1 MNSASHT
8 HTETLARSI
17 RKLIKI
23 VLATLVGF
31 KLLVPTQAWAQTD
44 TFDEIQQEVISQ
56 ENEDSESSTAG
67 QEFNGEAKIEEVFVT
82 GSLLPKGDFVSKA
95 PIATITSSQ
104 FEMSNAVNVENL
116 INTMPQV
123 VGGADRSSSFGQGI
137 ATANLRGLGEN
148 RTLVLINSRRFVP
161 TFPDGGT
168 VDLNFIPVGLIDR
181 VEILTGGASAAYGS
195 DAMAGV
201 INFILKEE
209 TDGWEFNAGAEITEQ
224 GDSEIFNFNL
234 TNGGT
239 FAGGKG
245 SYLVHAD
252 YLEREPL
259 LFTDR
264 DLTKA
269 GLIDSIGANG
279 ELGLQ
284 FAPNWFPITPTA
296 GIFLPDFIGGT
307 PNCCFAEFNN
317 DGSITTSPFT
327 ESDTGPEFWGVP
339 DGSSE
344 FENVNGFS
352 YLQLPQERA
361 SFKGKVA
368 YDFGKVEAYADL
380 YYSKSEVPFKWGG
393 PFLGFPTSYGYKASV
408 ENNPFWNDQTKQLIS
423 ANYFIYGLF
432 LPQRVEYR
440 DDNQNGMADTLK
452 LPFLFRMFSRDV
464 GTTENPRT
472 FESIQFEF
480 GVKGDLGQAWGYEVY
495 AQLGEVESVLDPYP
509 LLNPERIQQGLL
521 LNENG
526 ECQDPS
532 NGCVPVNIWGDDIG
546 QEARDFITYPRG
558 AGRSVTTNEQN
569 VVMATLSGNTAD
581 WFTLPGDPGP
591 IGLVLG
597 AEYLEINAK
606 IDTPEFIEQQL
617 FEGFSNSPFSMD
629 ASTDITSIFGEA
641 LVPLVAGKPGVDF
654 LELELGWRFSEHSL
668 TGSATTYKAALS
680 YYPNPD
686 IQLRGSYNAAVR
698 SPAINELFRYSQF
711 QYNFAEDPCTQ
722 PGPQANIRAPSDP
735 PGPVLI
741 DKTPE
746 LDAACIATGMPAE
759 NLYNPLLKEVTG
771 TADMGGNPNLSNEEG
786 KTYSM
791 GVVWTPY
798 SIDGLSMSFDY
809 FHVEIEDYIST
820 TPVDV
825 WDLIKNCFDPSRGVG
840 GPGSASCNAL
850 GRDADGR
857 LNYVNIGY
865 RNLGLHRVRGF
876 DINIDYGFPL
886 LSGYMDINY
895 FATKIQERSIK
906 DNTFGDVNFRCVGE
920 FNGDCDNLIS
930 YPVFDFKHR
939 MTAGWSKGALDL
951 QLVWRLNGSLS
962 DGDDS
967 RVYTREK
974 LSTYSVFDLSGQYQI
989 TDNMRLTLGVRNLFD
1004 EEPEAIGSNS
1014 WELNQVTGTDASPAI
1029 SNTYSQYYDVYG
1041 RTFFLK
1047 LGATF

>member
-8 HTETLARSI
+8 HSATLARSI

-44 TFDEIQQEVISQ
+44 TFDEIQQEVVSQ
-56 ENEDSESSTAG
+56 ENQDSESSTAG

-95 PIATITSSQ
+95 PIATISSSQ

-116 INTMPQV
+116 INSMPQV

-259 LFTDR
+259 FFTDR
-264 DLTKA
+264 DLTKT
-269 GLIDSIGANG
+269 GLVDSFDGS
-279 ELGLQ
+279 GLEP
-284 FAPNWFPITPTA
+284 AVNRFPITSNAGLFVPLFQPGGGGLF
-296 GIFLPDFIGGT
+296 GIFDNKGDLNLSPAIPTQSGG
-307 PNCCFAEFNN
+307 FAA
-317 DGSITTSPFT
+317 
-327 ESDTGPEFWGVP
+327 WGLP
-339 DGSSE
+339 DGSAD
-344 FENVNGFS
+344 FDNINGFS
-352 YLQLPQERA
+352 YLQLPQERT
-361 SFKGKVA
+361 SLKGKVS

-393 PFLGFPTSYGYKASV
+393 PFLGFPTSYGYTVSV
-408 ENNPFWNDQTKQLIS
+408 ENNPYWSDQAKQFMS
-423 ANYFIYGLF
+423 ENYFIYNLF
-432 LPQRVEYR
+432 LPQRIQYKDE
-440 DDNQNGMADTLK
+440 NQNGIADTMR
-452 LPFLFRMFSRDV
+452 LPFLFRMFSRDIGV
-464 GTTENPRT
+464 TENPRT
-472 FESIQFEF
+472 FESVQFEF
-480 GVKGDLGQAWGYEVY
+480 GVKGDLGQSWGYEIY
-495 AQLGEVESVLDPYP
+495 AQLGEVESILDPYP

-521 LNENG
+521 LTEEG

-532 NGCVPVNIWGDDIG
+532 NGCVPLNIWGDNIG
-546 QEARDFITYPRG
+546 PEAKDFITYPRG
-558 AGRSVTTNEQN
+558 SGRSVTTNEQN

-606 IDTPEFIEQQL
+606 IDTPKFIEQQR
-617 FEGFSNSPFSMD
+617 FEGFSNSPFSLD

-641 LVPLVAGKPGVDF
+641 LIPLMAGRPGVDF
-654 LELELGWRFSEHSL
+654 LELELGWRLSEHSI
-668 TGSATTYKAALS
+668 TGSATTFKAALS
-680 YYPNPD
+680 YYPIPD
-686 IQLRGSYNAAVR
+686 VQVRSSYNAAVR

-711 QYNFAEDPCTQ
+711 QFNFAQDPCTQ
-722 PGPQANIRAPSDP
+722 AGPLVFVGGAGNPEYPIE
-735 PGPVLI
+735 
-741 DKTPE
+741 KTPE
-746 LDAACIATGMPAE
+746 LDAICVSTGIPQE
-759 NLYNPLLKEVTG
+759 NLYNPLLKEISG
-771 TADMGGNPNLSNEEG
+771 ISDLGGNEELSNEKG
-786 KTYSM
+786 KTYSL

-798 SIDGLSMSFDY
+798 DIDGLSFSLDY
-809 FHVEIEDYIST
+809 FHVEVENYITT
-820 TPVDV
+820 TPVTV
-825 WDLIKNCFDPSRGVG
+825 WQLIANCYDTSLGVG
-840 GPGSASCNAL
+840 GIGSASCNSI
-850 GRDADGR
+850 GRDSEGR
-857 LNYVNIGY
+857 LNYIFSGY

-876 DINIDYGFPL
+876 DVNVDYGFEL
-886 LSGYMDINY
+886 FSGYMDINY

-906 DNTFGDVNFRCVGE
+906 DSTFGEVDYRCVGV
-920 FNGDCDNLIS
+920 FNGDCDNLID

-939 MTAGWSKGALDL
+939 MTVGWSRGDLDL
-951 QLVWRLNGSLS
+951 QLVWRFNGSLK
-962 DGDDS
+962 DGNES
-967 RVYTREK
+967 VKYHREK
-974 LSTYSVFDLSGQYQI
+974 ISSYSLFDFSGRYAI
-989 TDNMRLTLGVRNLFD
+989 NDFLNLTLGVRNLMD

-1014 WELNQVTGTDASPAI
+1014 WEFTQVIGTDSAPAI

>member
-1 MNSASHT
+1 MVSSHVSRVLSIGGAVGKFSRIATSTLISAG
-8 HTETLARSI
+8 
-17 RKLIKI
+17 LIAI
-23 VLATLVGF
+23 TSAQAQESDEGSSGATGAADLE
-31 KLLVPTQAWAQTD
+31 P
-44 TFDEIQQEVISQ
+44 
-56 ENEDSESSTAG
+56 
-67 QEFNGEAKIEEVFVT
+67 KIEEVYVT

-209 TDGWEFNAGAEITEQ
+209 TDGWEFNGGVEITER
-224 GDSEIFNFNL
+224 GDSEIYNFNL

-259 LFTDR
+259 FFTDR
-264 DLTKA
+264 DITKA
-269 GLIDSIGANG
+269 TLVDSTSHTGALGLRFGAN
-279 ELGLQ
+279 Q
-284 FAPNWFPITPTA
+284 FPITRNA
-296 GIFLPDFIGGT
+296 GMLVPDFIGGT
-307 PNCCFAEFNN
+307 PNCCFGLFGN
-317 DGSITTSPFT
+317 DGAVALSPFV
-327 ESDTGPEFWGVP
+327 ESDTGPEQWGVP
-339 DGSSE
+339 DGSSN
-344 FENVNGFS
+344 FGNVNGFS
-352 YLQLPQERA
+352 YLQLPQERT
-361 SFKGKVA
+361 SFKGKVS
-368 YDFGKVEAYADL
+368 YDFGKVEAYADI
-380 YYSKSEVPFKWGG
+380 YYSKSKVPFSWGG
-393 PFLGFPTSYGYKASV
+393 PFIGFPTSYGYTASV

-423 ANYFIYGLF
+423 ANYFIYNLF

-440 DDNQNGMADTLK
+440 DANQNGIADTLR
-452 LPFLFRMFSRDV
+452 LPFLFRIFSEDV
-464 GTTENPRT
+464 GTSDNPRT
-472 FESIQFEF
+472 FESVQFEF
-480 GVKGDLGQAWGYEVY
+480 GFKGDLSPSWGYEVY
-495 AQLGEVESVLDPYP
+495 AQLGEVESVLDPNP

-521 LNENG
+521 LTADG
-526 ECQDPS
+526 QCQDTS
-532 NGCVPVNIWGDDIG
+532 NGCVPLNIWGDDIG
-546 QEARDFITYPRG
+546 PDAAAFITYPRG

-569 VVMATLSGNTAD
+569 VVMATLAGNTSD

-606 IDTPEFIEQQL
+606 IDTPEFIEQQQ
-617 FEGFSNSPFSMD
+617 FEGFSNSPFSLD

-641 LVPLVAGKPGVDF
+641 LVPLVAGKPGIDF

-668 TGSATTYKAALS
+668 SGSATTYKAAVA

-686 IQLRGSYNAAVR
+686 VQVRASYNAAVR
-698 SPAINELFRYSQF
+698 SPAINELFRTSQF

-722 PGPQANIRAPSDP
+722 PGPQANVA
-735 PGPVLI
+735 GPNDFGPILI

-746 LDAACIATGMPAE
+746 LAATCVSTGIPE
-759 NLYNPLLKEVTG
+759 GNLYNPLLKEISG
-771 TADMGGNPNLSNEEG
+771 TADQGGNEGLSNEEG
-786 KTYSM
+786 KTYSL

-798 SIDGLSMSFDY
+798 SIDGLSMSLDY
-809 FHVEIEDYIST
+809 FHVEIENYITT

-825 WDLIKNCFDPSRGVG
+825 WGLIRNCYDPSLGVG
-840 GPGSASCNAL
+840 GPGSASCGSL

-857 LNYVNIGY
+857 LNYINVGY

-876 DINIDYGFPL
+876 DLNIDYGLDFF
-886 LSGYMDINY
+886 SGYLDINY
-895 FATKIQERSIK
+895 FATKIQERSIR
-906 DNTFGDVNFRCVGE
+906 DDTFGEVDFRCVGQ
-920 FNGDCDNLIS
+920 FNGDCDNLID

-939 MTAGWSKGALDL
+939 MTAGWSKGDVDL

-962 DGDDS
+962 DADDS
-967 RVYTREK
+967 RVYYREK

-989 TDNMRLTLGVRNLFD
+989 SDGMRLTLGVRNMFD
-1004 EEPEAIGSNS
+1004 EQPEAIGSNS
-1014 WELNQVTGTDASPAI
+1014 WELNQVTGTDAAPAI
-1029 SNTYSQYYDVYG
+1029 SNTYTQYYDVYG
-1041 RTFFLK
+1041 RTYFAK
-1047 LGATF
+1047 LALVF

>member
-1 MNSASHT
+1 MNSASHAHST
-8 HTETLARSI
+8 TLAISI

-23 VLATLVGF
+23 VLATIVGF

-44 TFDEIQQEVISQ
+44 TFDEIQQEVVSQ
-56 ENEDSESSTAG
+56 ENDDSESSTAG

-264 DLTKA
+264 GLTKA

-279 ELGLQ
+279 ELGLKL
-284 FAPNWFPITPTA
+284 APNRFPITPTA
-296 GIFLPDFIGGT
+296 GMLVPDFLGGT
-307 PNCCFAEFNN
+307 PQCCFALFND
-317 DGSITTSPFT
+317 DGNVTRSQFT
-327 ESDTGPEFWGVP
+327 ASDTGPEFWGVP

-344 FENVNGFS
+344 FENINGFS

-368 YDFGKVEAYADL
+368 YDFGKIEAYADL

-393 PFLGFPTSYGYKASV
+393 PFIGFPTSYGYTTSV
-408 ENNPFWNDQTKQLIS
+408 ENNPFWSDETKQYIS
-423 ANYFIYGLF
+423 GNYFIYGLF
-432 LPQRVEYR
+432 LPQRVQYK
-440 DDNQNGMADTLK
+440 DDNQNGIADTVR

-464 GTTENPRT
+464 GITENPRT

-480 GVKGDLGQAWGYEVY
+480 GVKGDLGQAWGYEIY

-532 NGCVPVNIWGDDIG
+532 NGCVPVNIWGSDIG
-546 QEARDFITYPRG
+546 PEAAEFITYPRG

-597 AEYLEINAK
+597 AEYLEINAN

-617 FEGFSNSPFSMD
+617 FEGFSNSPFSLD

-641 LVPLVAGKPGVDF
+641 LIPLVAGKPGIDF

-668 TGSATTYKAALS
+668 TGSATTYKVALA

-722 PGPQANIRAPSDP
+722 PGPQANIAGPNDP
-735 PGPVLI
+735 GEILI

-746 LDAACIATGMPAE
+746 LAASCLATGMPAE
-759 NLYNPLLKEVTG
+759 NLYNPLYKEVSG
-771 TADMGGNPNLSNEEG
+771 TADLGGNANLSNEEG
-786 KTYSM
+786 KTFSL

-798 SIDGLSMSFDY
+798 SIEGLSMSLDY

-825 WDLIKNCFDPSRGVG
+825 WGLIKNCFDPSLGIG
-840 GPGSASCNAL
+840 GPGSSSCNSL

-857 LNYVNIGY
+857 LNYANMGY

-906 DNTFGDVNFRCVGE
+906 DSTFGDVNLKCVGE

-930 YPVFDFKHR
+930 YPVFDFTHR
-939 MTAGWSKGALDL
+939 MTAGWSKGDLDM

-1014 WELNQVTGTDASPAI
+1014 WELNQVIGTDSAPAI